1 MDNLTAKVA
10 AILFGSS
17 SETRNPDSGIPEQSK
32 TCRSKVAGSDSV
44 SKIPEPRG
52 STAETKSAR
61 DYHISTADGPS
72 RSEITAL
79 KNRCVSKYLR
89 GQLGLIKT
97 LSTFKK
103 DELRI
108 IMKLASYQDNNEAY
122 FRQLKSFSLPNGHHS
137 VDYEEALETFLTKM
151 AERASDNFW
160 LCSDLLLA
168 EASNGNRLV
177 SDFGIYFPPSS
188 VWLNPVAEKLTS
200 LNCKKGI
207 EVFAGKGYLS
217 YFLTTYGFQMLASDN
232 QQNCHP
238 SAPSAPV
245 RVRKENSIETVNKFK
260 SSADFLVVCWP
271 PSWDNTSLKDL
282 FNWPPDYQIL
292 MAWGES
298 KPILFVGERP
308 PETSSNA
315 HESVNECNGRTSKKE
330 EYRSSLGYSTGSLV
344 FHNHLTMYFDAHPVE
359 QYRGRK
365 VGSFDEAIIYTPN
378 GKKAITM
385 SASELKN
392 FVDTLSNSHSD

>member
-1 MDNLTAKVA
+1 MDNLTAKIA
-10 AILFGSS
+10 GIPLGSS
-17 SETRNPDSGIPEQSK
+17 SETRNPDCSIPQQSK
-32 TCRSKVAGSDSV
+32 TCRSKVARSDSV
-44 SKIPEPRG
+44 SKIPEPLCF
-52 STAETKSAR
+52 AAKTKSAR
-61 DYHISTADGPS
+61 DYHISAANGPS

-89 GQLGLIKT
+89 GHLSLIKT
-97 LSTFKK
+97 LSEIKK
-103 DELRI
+103 DEFRI

-122 FRQLKSFSLPNGHHS
+122 FTQLKSFSLPDGHHS
-137 VDYEEALETFLTKM
+137 VGYEEALKTFLTR
-151 AERASDNFW
+151 AEEVSGNYW
-160 LCSDLLLA
+160 LCIDLLLA
-168 EASNGNRLV
+168 EASNGDRLV

-188 VWLNPVAEKLTS
+188 VWLNPVAEKLSS

-232 QQNCHP
+232 QQDCHP

-245 RVRKENSIETVNKFK
+245 RVRKENSVKTVNKFK
-260 SSADFLVVCWP
+260 SWADFLVVCWP
-271 PSWDNTSLKDL
+271 PSWDNTSVKDL

-308 PETSSNA
+308 PETRSTA

-330 EYRSSLGYSTGSLV
+330 EYRFNLGYSTGSLM
-344 FHNHLTMYFDAHPVE
+344 FHSHLTMYFDAHPVE

-365 VGSFDEAIIYTPN
+365 VGSVDEAIIYTPN

-392 FVDTLSNSHSD
+392 FFDTLSNDHSD

>member
-1 MDNLTAKVA
+1 MDYLTAKVA
-10 AILFGSS
+10 ALLFGSS
-17 SETRNPDSGIPEQSK
+17 SEPQNPDSSIPEQSK

-44 SKIPEPRG
+44 SQIPEPRG
-52 STAETKSAR
+52 SAAETKSAR
-61 DYHISTADGPS
+61 DYHISAADGPS
-72 RSEITAL
+72 RAEITAL

-89 GQLGLIKT
+89 GQLNLIKT
-97 LSTFKK
+97 LSKFKK

-122 FRQLKSFSLPNGHHS
+122 FRQLKSFSLPDGHHS
-137 VDYEEALETFLTKM
+137 VDYEEALEAFLTKM
-151 AERASDNFW
+151 AKRASEDFW

-168 EASNGNRLV
+168 EASNGDRLV

-188 VWLNPVAEKLTS
+188 VWLNPVAEELSS

-245 RVRKENSIETVNKFK
+245 RVRMENSVKTVNKFK

-271 PSWDNTSLKDL
+271 PSWDDSPVEDL
-282 FNWPPDYQIL
+282 FVWPPDYQIL
-292 MAWGES
+292 MDWGES

-308 PETSSNA
+308 PETSSTA
-315 HESVNECNGRTSKKE
+315 HESVNECNGRASKKE
-330 EYRSSLGYSTGSLV
+330 EYRSSLGCSTGSLM
-344 FHNHLTMYFDAHPVE
+344 FHNHLTTYFDAHPVE

-365 VGSFDEAIIYTPN
+365 VGSVDEAIIYTPN

-385 SASELKN
+385 SASELKKLCRY
-392 FVDTLSNSHSD
+392 TQQRPQ